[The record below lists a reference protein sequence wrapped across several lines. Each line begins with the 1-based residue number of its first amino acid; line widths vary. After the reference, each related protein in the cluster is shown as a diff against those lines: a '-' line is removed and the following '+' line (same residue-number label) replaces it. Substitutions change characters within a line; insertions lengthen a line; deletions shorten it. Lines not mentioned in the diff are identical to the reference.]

1 MPIKVIRRFELTSG
15 TAGAQ
20 EPWFKIEVVLEEWF
34 SRRAAPQD
42 VSSDPDFPHELDTD
56 VAD

>member
-1 MPIKVIRRFELTSG
+1 MPKKVIRRFELTSG

-20 EPWFKIEVVLEEWF
+20 EPWFKIEVVLEEW
-34 SRRAAPQD
+34 SQQD
-42 VSSDPDFPHELDTD
+42 VSSDPDFPHELDAD